1 VVDNPE
7 IRIQI
12 DVVDPLLAADA
23 GLKIPDQQILVVGA
37 HQRINQRF
45 KELLIA
51 TTERSSTKCL
61 DDDPG
66 VSLSIVILKR

>member
-1 VVDNPE
+1 LDNPE

-12 DVVDPLLAADA
+12 DVIDPLLAADV
-23 GLKIPDQQILVVGA
+23 GLMIPDQQLLVVGA

-51 TTERSSTKCL
+51 TIERSSIKCL

-66 VSLSIVILKR
+66 VSLGILILKRQ

>member
-1 VVDNPE
+1 
-7 IRIQI
+7 
-12 DVVDPLLAADA
+12 
-23 GLKIPDQQILVVGA
+23 VGA

-51 TTERSSTKCL
+51 TIERSSTKCL

-66 VSLSIVILKR
+66 VSLGILILKRQ